1 MSGQKIKSISIKG
14 FRGIRNQIVLLLS
27 EKSGLFYGDNGTGKS
42 SIADAIEWFYKDD
55 VEHLASKEIDKSA
68 LRNFSLSE
76 QEVASVQLE
85 FTTSNLGTEK
95 TLSLR
100 REKIATEFSNH
111 SPEFQQYLNK
121 SGKENLLLRYRNLVE
136 FINGTKGD
144 KLKYLSE
151 IIGYGEVTKIKDA
164 VRKTFNSL
172 RNEIKGKGF
181 ENQIANQQKVLL
193 DQLGAVIY
201 DEQQLFKQLNEIVR
215 PLDTGVAINSF
226 NDISTLIEKIKKP
239 ADSKVINELAFLQR
253 CKDTLSVLRSEVN
266 MVHSDYAKFYTE
278 FKRLLDDVE
287 NIKQI
292 LLLELLN
299 TGKSIITKRI
309 FTQDNCPLCLQPK
322 SQADLLT
329 SLENRISEISTSSEK
344 LKTYEK
350 AKESIR
356 QTVEQRIKRLEL
368 LSTEPLMNSVEYT
381 LIKSGVSAMRTK
393 LGLYQAEIGL
403 KILAG
408 KMVRPIDDLKFV
420 DDDISYPKD
429 IEERS
434 TLLRNQL
441 PKDSNADIRVKIEF
455 ARSAF
460 INIQKLLAERE
471 VLRKQKD
478 SIEVVYNEFVRK
490 QKEGLESFLN
500 TFSCEINEYYQF
512 MNPDESFE
520 DLKIVP
526 MQEEDELK
534 GITVQF
540 KFNGREVSPP
550 QKYFSESH
558 LNCYGIAFFLASVKA
573 FNVNNKFIVLD
584 DVISSFDSNHRKRFA
599 DLLLERFSDYQII
612 LLTHEIEWFSY
623 VKELAKRKN
632 WHIHEIKWSE
642 SEGTHLELGHNDLKE
657 LIIQQITNNQEAQLG
672 NSIRSYL
679 EQTLKKV
686 CFELEA
692 KTSFRFNDQ
701 NEKRMSDELLNE
713 LKSLIN
719 KKSSDLRAQTTII
732 DRVANSNVLGNLL
745 SHDNLFTPKMGDLK
759 AFWNDIEN
767 IESLFY
773 CNNVNC
779 KGAVSLNYFDNVN
792 NKVRCKCG
800 GLVYDWKK

>member
-1 MSGQKIKSISIKG
+1 MSGQKIKSILIKG
-14 FRGIRNQIVLLLS
+14 FRGIRNQIVLPLS

-55 VEHLASKEIDKSA
+55 VEHLASKEIDKNA

-76 QEVASVQLE
+76 QESASVQLD

-95 TLSLR
+95 TLSLK
-100 REKIATEFSNH
+100 REKIITEFSNQ
-111 SPEFQQYLNK
+111 SPEFQQYLSK

-172 RNEIKGKGF
+172 KSEIKGKGF

-201 DEQQLFKQLNEIVR
+201 DEQQLFKQLNEIIKS
-215 PLDTGVAINSF
+215 LDVGVVINSF
-226 NDISTLIEKIKKP
+226 KDIDTLIEKIKRP
-239 ADSKVINELAFLQR
+239 TDSKVINELAFLQR
-253 CKDTLSVLRSEVN
+253 CKDTLSVFRSEVEI
-266 MVHSDYAKFYTE
+266 VHSDYVKFYVE
-278 FKRLLDDVE
+278 FKRLFDDVE

-299 TGKSIITKRI
+299 AGKSIITKKI
-309 FTQDNCPLCLQPK
+309 FIQDNCPLCLQPK

-329 SLENRISEISTSSEK
+329 SLENRIDEISASSEK
-344 LKTYEK
+344 FKTYEK
-350 AKESIR
+350 ARESIK

-368 LSTEPLMNSVEYT
+368 LSTEPLMTSVEYAS
-381 LIKSGVSAMRTK
+381 IKSAVSEMRAK
-393 LGLYQAEIGL
+393 LGLYQTEIAL

-420 DDDISYPKD
+420 VDDFSYPKD

-434 TLLRNQL
+434 VFLKNQL
-441 PKDSNADIRVKIEF
+441 PKDSNADTRVKIEF

-460 INIQKLLAERE
+460 LNIQKLLTERE
-471 VLRKQKD
+471 VLQKQKD

-500 TFSCEINEYYQF
+500 TFSSEINEYYQF
-512 MNPDESFE
+512 MNPDEAFE

-540 KFNGREVSPP
+540 KFNGTKVSPP

-573 FNVNNKFIVLD
+573 FNVYNKFIVLD

-599 DLLLERFSDYQII
+599 DLLFERFSDHQII
-612 LLTHEIEWFSY
+612 LLTHEVEWFSY
-623 VKELAKRKN
+623 VKELAKRRSWN
-632 WHIHEIKWSE
+632 IHEIKWSE
-642 SEGTHLELGHNDLKE
+642 GEGTHLEPSPNELRE
-657 LIIQQITNNQEAQLG
+657 LIIYQIANSQEAQLG
-672 NSIRSYL
+672 NSIRRYL
-679 EQTLKKV
+679 EQILKNI
-686 CFELEA
+686 CFQLEA
-692 KTSFRFNDQ
+692 KTSFRFNNQ
-701 NEKRMSDELLNE
+701 NEKRMADELLNE
-713 LKSLIN
+713 LKSLIG
-719 KKSSDLRAQTTII
+719 KKSTDLKSQMAVI

-745 SHDNLFTPKMGDLK
+745 SHDNLLNPKMGDLR
-759 AFWNDIEN
+759 AFWNDIEIFEN
-767 IESLFY
+767 LFY
-773 CNNVNC
+773 CNDC
-779 KGAVSLNYFDNVN
+779 KETVSTKYYDNVN
-792 NKVRCKCG
+792 AKVRCKCG
-800 GLVYDWKK
+800 QLSYDWKK

>member
-1 MSGQKIKSISIKG
+1 MSDQKIKNISIKG
-14 FRGIRNQIVLLLS
+14 FRGIRNQIVIPLS

-68 LRNFSLSE
+68 LRNFTLSE
-76 QEVASVQLE
+76 SEPATVQLS

-95 TLSLR
+95 TLSIK
-100 REKIATEFSNH
+100 REKINTEFSNQ
-111 SPEFQQYLNK
+111 SSEFQQYLSK
-121 SGKENLLLRYRNLVE
+121 SNRENILLRYRNLAE

-164 VRKTFNSL
+164 IRKTFNSL
-172 RNEIKGKGF
+172 KNEIKSKGF

-201 DEQQLFKQLNEIVR
+201 DEQQLFKQLNQLIK
-215 PLDTGVAINSF
+215 PLDSGL
-226 NDISTLIEKIKKP
+226 DISSFDDIARLLEKIKKP
-239 ADSKVINELAFLQR
+239 ADSKIVNELAFLQR
-253 CKDTLSVLRSEVN
+253 CKETLSILKSEVEI
-266 MVHSDYAKFYTE
+266 VHNDYVKFYVE
-278 FKRLLDDVE
+278 FKRLFDDVE

-299 TGKSIITKRI
+299 AGKSIVTKKI
-309 FTQDNCPLCLQPK
+309 FSQDNCPLCLQPK
-322 SQADLLT
+322 SQADLLA
-329 SLENRISEISTSSEK
+329 SLEKRIDEISTSSEK
-344 LKTYEK
+344 RKTYET
-350 AKESIR
+350 ARESIK
-356 QTVEQRIKRLEL
+356 QIVEQRIKRLEL
-368 LSTEPLMNSVEYT
+368 LSTEPLMNSLEYAS
-381 LIKSGVSAMRTK
+381 IRSAIGEMRAK
-393 LGLYQAEIGL
+393 LELYQAEIGL

-408 KMVRPIDDLKFV
+408 KMVRPIGDLKFS
-420 DDDISYPKD
+420 DDDFSYPKV

-434 TLLRNQL
+434 TVLRAQL
-441 PKDSNADIRVKIEF
+441 PKDSGADIRVKIEF

-460 INIQKLLAERE
+460 LSIQKLQAERE
-471 VLRKQKD
+471 VLQKQKD
-478 SIEVVYNEFVRK
+478 SIEVVYNEFVRR
-490 QKEGLESFLN
+490 QKDGLESFLN
-500 TFSCEINEYYQF
+500 TFSSEINGYYQF
-512 MNPDESFE
+512 MNPGEPFQ

-573 FNVNNKFIVLD
+573 FNIENKFMVLD

-599 DLLLERFSDYQII
+599 DLLLERFADYQII
-612 LLTHEIEWFSY
+612 LLTHEREWFSY
-623 VKELAKRKN
+623 VKELAKRKS

-642 SEGTHLELGHNDLKE
+642 SEGTHLEPDASDLRE
-657 LIIQQITNNQEAQLG
+657 LIVHQITNNQEAQLG
-672 NSIRSYL
+672 NTIRRYL
-679 EQTLKKV
+679 EQILKNI
-686 CFELEA
+686 CFLLEA

-713 LKSLIN
+713 LRSLIN
-719 KKSSDLRAQTTII
+719 KKSNGLKAQMAII

-745 SHDNLFTPKMGDLK
+745 SHDNLFAPKMGDLK
-759 AFWNDIEN
+759 AFWSDVEGL
-767 IESLFY
+767 EDLF
-773 CNNVNC
+773 NC
-779 KGAVSLNYFDNVN
+779 RDCHTPISTKYFDNVN
-792 NKVRCKCG
+792 NRVRCKCG
-800 GLVYDWKK
+800 KLVYDWKK

>member
-14 FRGIRNQIVLLLS
+14 FRGIRNQIVLPLS

-76 QEVASVQLE
+76 QESASVQLD

-95 TLSLR
+95 TLSLK
-100 REKIATEFSNH
+100 REKITTEFSNQ
-111 SPEFQQYLNK
+111 SLESQQYLSK

-172 RNEIKGKGF
+172 KSEIKGKGF

-201 DEQQLFKQLNEIVR
+201 DDHQLFKQLNQIIKS
-215 PLDTGVAINSF
+215 LDAGVEINSF
-226 NDISTLIEKIKKP
+226 KDIDTLIEKIKRP
-239 ADSKVINELAFLQR
+239 ADNKVINELAFLQR
-253 CKDTLSVLRSEVN
+253 CKDTLSVLRSEVEI
-266 MVHSDYAKFYTE
+266 VHSDYVKFYVE
-278 FKRLLDDVE
+278 FKRLFDDVE

-299 TGKSIITKRI
+299 AGKSVITKKI
-309 FTQDNCPLCLQPK
+309 FIQDNCPLCLQPK

-329 SLENRISEISTSSEK
+329 SLENRIGEISTSSEK

-350 AKESIR
+350 AKESMR

-368 LSTEPLMNSVEYT
+368 LSTEPLMNSAEYT
-381 LIKSGVSAMRTK
+381 SIKSGVSEMRTK
-393 LGLYQAEIGL
+393 LGLYQAEIAL

-408 KMVRPIDDLKFV
+408 KMVRPIEDLKFV
-420 DDDISYPKD
+420 GEDFSYPKD

-434 TLLRNQL
+434 VFLKSQL

-455 ARSAF
+455 ARASF
-460 INIQKLLAERE
+460 LNIQKLLAERE
-471 VLRKQKD
+471 VLQKQKD
-478 SIEVVYNEFVRK
+478 SIEIVYNEFVRK

-500 TFSCEINEYYQF
+500 TFSSEINEYYQF
-512 MNPDESFE
+512 MNPDEAFE

-526 MQEEDELK
+526 MQEEDELR

-540 KFNGREVSPP
+540 KFNGTEVSPP

-573 FNVNNKFIVLD
+573 FNVYNKFIVLD

-612 LLTHEIEWFSY
+612 LLTHEIEWFTY
-623 VKELAKRKN
+623 VRELAKKKN

-642 SEGTHLELGHNDLKE
+642 GQGTHLEPGANDLKE
-657 LIIQQITNNQEAQLG
+657 LIIHQIINNQEAQLG
-672 NSIRSYL
+672 NSIRRYL
-679 EQTLKKV
+679 EQTLKNI
-686 CFELEA
+686 CFQLET

-713 LKSLIN
+713 LRSLIN
-719 KKSSDLRAQTTII
+719 RKSNDLKAQMAII

-759 AFWNDIEN
+759 AFWSD
-767 IESLFY
+767 IESLEHLLF
-773 CNNVNC
+773 CSDC
-779 KGAVSLNYFDNVN
+779 HALVSIRYYDNVN

-800 GLVYDWKK
+800 KLNYDWKK

>member
-1 MSGQKIKSISIKG
+1 MSGQKIKSILIKG
-14 FRGIRNQIVLLLS
+14 FRGIRNQIVLPLS

-76 QEVASVQLE
+76 QEPASVQLD

-95 TLSLR
+95 TLSLK
-100 REKIATEFSNH
+100 REKITTEFSNQ
-111 SPEFQQYLNK
+111 SPDSQQYLSK

-136 FINGTKGD
+136 FVNGTKGE

-172 RNEIKGKGF
+172 KSEIKGKGF

-201 DEQQLFKQLNEIVR
+201 DEQQLFKQLNEIIKS
-215 PLDTGVAINSF
+215 LDAGVEINSF
-226 NDISTLIEKIKKP
+226 KDIDTLIEKIKRP
-239 ADSKVINELAFLQR
+239 ADSKVINELVFLQR
-253 CKDTLSVLRSEVN
+253 CKDTLNVLRSEAEI
-266 MVHSDYAKFYTE
+266 VHSDYVKFYVE
-278 FKRLLDDVE
+278 FKNLFDDVE

-299 TGKSIITKRI
+299 AGKSIITKKI
-309 FTQDNCPLCLQPK
+309 FNQDNCPLCLQPK

-329 SLENRISEISTSSEK
+329 SLEKRIGEISTSSEK

-350 AKESIR
+350 ARESIK

-368 LSTEPLMNSVEYT
+368 LSTESLMNSVEYT
-381 LIKSGVSAMRTK
+381 SIKSSVSAMRTK
-393 LGLYQAEIGL
+393 LGLYQTEIAL

-408 KMVRPIDDLKFV
+408 KMVRPIDELRFV
-420 DDDISYPKD
+420 DNDFSYPKD
-429 IEERS
+429 IEERNAF
-434 TLLRNQL
+434 LRSQL
-441 PKDSNADIRVKIEF
+441 PKDSNADTRVKIEF

-460 INIQKLLAERE
+460 LNFQKLLAERE
-471 VLRKQKD
+471 VLQKQKD

-500 TFSCEINEYYQF
+500 TFSSEINEYYQF
-512 MNPDESFE
+512 MNRGEVFE

-526 MQEEDELK
+526 IQEEDELK

-540 KFNGREVSPP
+540 KFNGTEVSPP

-573 FNVNNKFIVLD
+573 FNVYNKFIVLD

-642 SEGTHLELGHNDLKE
+642 GEGTHLGPGVNDLKE
-657 LIIQQITNNQEAQLG
+657 LIIHQITNNQEAQLG
-672 NSIRSYL
+672 NSIRRYL
-679 EQTLKKV
+679 EQTLKNI
-686 CFELEA
+686 CFQLEA

-713 LKSLIN
+713 LRSLIN
-719 KKSSDLRAQTTII
+719 KKSNTLKAQMVIL

-745 SHDNLFTPKMGDLK
+745 SHDNLFAPKMGDLK

-767 IESLFY
+767 LESLF
-773 CNNVNC
+773 NC
-779 KGAVSLNYFDNVN
+779 PNCHAYISTKYFDNVN
-792 NKVRCKCG
+792 SRVRCRCG
-800 GLVYDWKK
+800 KTVYDWKK